1 MGYLKVHKLIYRGD
15 NYYYE
20 SPELSDG
27 INIIE
32 GENGS
37 GKSTFSNLLSYSL
50 GNYVKEFDYNKKN
63 DKVHKEI
70 VGDTNNY
77 VLTTIYINNRMY
89 TLKRIFRDNKIF
101 ISDNDETEVLHINRS
116 ATVKYIFSDW
126 LLEKLK
132 IPVIEYYQG
141 SKNFKLNFSDL
152 FRLMYYDQK
161 TEPEK
166 IYKDARISGN
176 FISDSEFIRK
186 VIFQILMG
194 HEFSEYYKKIG
205 ELNEKKREKESLSGK
220 AVGFS
225 EIAKE
230 FGYKDLTE
238 VNINHLHD
246 LMHTKKLQSDRLEVY
261 ENELLSKR
269 KHSINLID
277 TGKRYKNELL
287 NIELDI
293 EKNNHMINRLYREM
307 KNIRILKKSVMLEVT
322 QLQKIIITH
331 EELNLFS
338 PNTCPYCQNE
348 VHRKEG
354 HCICGHEINE
364 SEYEKFFYT
373 TNEYLAILKSKNK
386 SLETLDLALESCNEE
401 LLKLQNIVEKNMEK
415 KKDLKKLIDL
425 SIEDSIEETN
435 MAAINDLQKKKYDIK
450 VEINNI
456 EQYAA
461 VKTKYEKLINQINLI
476 DNYISK
482 SQSVIKHLERSAN
495 KEMDIQVQNFSEI
508 YNDFLVDIKDDIN
521 KAQINSENYMPKIND
536 GEYREASID
545 VTVKLM
551 YFVTLLK
558 IAIENINVP
567 YPRFLLIDTPESKGI
582 DPKNLNQALSKFLE
596 LEKIEGT
603 KFQVILTSG
612 KDKYPKV
619 MQKYKKGRSLTT
631 DQKLLKRTESNS

>member
-77 VLTTIYINNRMY
+77 VLTTIYIDNRMY

-401 LLKLQNIVEKNMEK
+401 LLKLQNIVEKSMEK